1 MEKKPY
7 RITDR
12 AGWFVAGRKVPSRR
26 DEDGNVV
33 PLVGHVFFL
42 TEAEAKYE
50 LLNLTIEP
58 VEEETVE
65 EETVAETPAPAIATK
80 RKKA

>member
-1 MEKKPY
+1 MPLEEKKPY
-7 RITDR
+7 AITDR

-33 PLVGHVFFL
+33 PLVGHVFYL
-42 TEAEAKYE
+42 TDAEAKYE

-58 VEEETVE
+58 VEE
-65 EETVAETPAPAIATK
+65 TPAEDPQATDGAGK
-80 RKKA
+80 RKKKVA

>member
-1 MEKKPY
+1 MSVEEKKPY
-7 RITDR
+7 AITDR

-33 PLVGHVFFL
+33 PKVGHVFYL
-42 TEAEAKYE
+42 TDAEAKYE

-58 VEEETVE
+58 VEE
-65 EETVAETPAPAIATK
+65 APPLESTATTSGK
-80 RKKA
+80 RKKDAA